1 MLEAISPEAAAQVI
15 GGHNGDGVKVKV
27 GFKVTVGVGSS
38 GLTIA
43 AGPSVG
49 VSHTSALHKP
59 KPKPAPD
66 WVAPKRRRQTDHANE
81 IQGPTGR
88 QRSK

>member
-1 MLEAISPEAAAQVI
+1 MLEAMSPEVATQIV
-15 GGHNGDGVKVKV
+15 GGHEGHGPS
-27 GFKVTVGVGSS
+27 VTVG
-38 GLTIA
+38 
-43 AGPSVG
+43 AGCSVG
-49 VSHTSALHKP
+49 VGGGACGLRVGVSISKPIHRP